1 MRDRVLLI
9 LTAGLMGWIA
19 WRLHA
24 GRADASLTMAPWA
37 PVLAAGMGALAGLAG
52 AVAERKVQRAF
63 SILFA
68 AGLLVG
74 PIAVADHYG
83 APMPWTTKA
92 SLPADGPQARPEPKA
107 AKPFQIVDETAES
120 LGLLI
125 LASGLG
131 LTAGLAPKSGKR
143 KPSSA

>member
-1 MRDRVLLI
+1 MRDRVLLL

-19 WRLHA
+19 WRLDA
-24 GRADASLTMAPWA
+24 GQAADSLTMAPWA
-37 PVLAAGMGALAGLAG
+37 PALAAGMGALAGLAG
-52 AVAERKVQRAF
+52 SVAEKKVQCSF

-74 PIAVADHYG
+74 PVAVADHYG
-83 APMPWTTKA
+83 APMPWA
-92 SLPADGPQARPEPKA
+92 LEAGLPAEGPQARPEPKA
-107 AKPFQIVDETAES
+107 ARPFQVVDETAES

-131 LTAGLAPKSGKR
+131 LTAGLAPKSSKR